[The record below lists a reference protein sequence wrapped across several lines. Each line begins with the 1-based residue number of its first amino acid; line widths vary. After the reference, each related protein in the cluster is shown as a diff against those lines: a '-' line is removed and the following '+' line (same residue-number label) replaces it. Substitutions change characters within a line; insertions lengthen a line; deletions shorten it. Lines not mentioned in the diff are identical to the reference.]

1 MRYLALIY
9 GDERAWDAMSK
20 EEQQA
25 VYEQHSVFNERAG
38 DKIVRS
44 AETAASDAATTVRR
58 RNGQIEVT
66 DGPFAESKE
75 QLGGFYVFEC
85 DSEGEA
91 LELAKQVPGFDRG
104 VVVVLQPAYVEAAA

>member
-1 MRYLALIY
+1 MKYLALIY
-9 GDERAWDAMSK
+9 ADERDWDALSE

-25 VYEQHSVFNERAG
+25 VYEQHRVFHEAAG
-38 DKIVRS
+38 DKIVKGG
-44 AETAASDAATTVRR
+44 ETAASNAATTVRR
-58 RNGQIEVT
+58 RNGQTEVT

-85 DSEGEA
+85 DSESAA

-104 VVVVLQPAYVEAAA
+104 VVVVVQPAYMEAAV

>member
-1 MRYLALIY
+1 MKYLALIY

-20 EEQQA
+20 EEQEA
-25 VYEQHSVFNERAG
+25 VYEQHSAFHERAG
-38 DKIVRS
+38 KRIVRG

-58 RNGQIEVT
+58 RNGQTEVT

-104 VVVVLQPAYVEAAA
+104 VVVVVQPAYVEAAA